1 MTTAVTPRTRRG
13 GDPVATLG
21 RALSLPALIIA
32 AVLLLFPVYLMVKVS
47 ISPPGEVL
55 TQHPS
60 FLIRQVTLE
69 HWQNVLG
76 SGNLWAPLRKS
87 MMVATL
93 TTLGTLLMA
102 SPASYVIS
110 RLPQPYRYGSVL
122 ALFFTRM
129 FPEVGIALP
138 IAVTFIKWNLT
149 DTVAGLVLAHMIR
162 ELPFIAWILVGTFE
176 TIPTDLEKA
185 ALVDGASRAGALTR
199 VVLPLALPGLAVASI
214 FAWLDSWN
222 EFTMALYL
230 TLSDRTLPL
239 LTYYYINR
247 GNWFSAAA
255 YSAILTLP
263 VMVVTFFLQRYL
275 RTGYLSGAVKG

>member
-1 MTTAVTPRTRRG
+1 M
-13 GDPVATLG
+13 
-21 RALSLPALIIA
+21 
-32 AVLLLFPVYLMVKVS
+32 LLFPVYLMIKVS
-47 ISPPGEVL
+47 FSLPAEVL
-55 TQHPS
+55 TQHPT
-60 FLIRQVTLE
+60 FLIHHVTLE
-69 HWQNVLG
+69 HWKNVLS

-87 MMVATL
+87 LVVATL
-93 TTLGTLLMA
+93 TTVGSLLLA
-102 SPASYVIS
+102 APASYVVS
-110 RLPQPYRYGSVL
+110 RLPQPYRYASVL

-149 DTVAGLVLAHMIR
+149 DTVTGLVLAHMIK
-162 ELPFIAWILVGTFE
+162 ELPFTAWILVGTFE

-185 ALVDGASRAGALTR
+185 AQVDGASRVGALMR
-199 VVLPLALPGLAVASI
+199 VVMPLALPGLAVASI

-255 YSAILTLP
+255 YSAILTVP

>member
-1 MTTAVTPRTRRG
+1 MASL
-13 GDPVATLG
+13 A
-21 RALSLPALIIA
+21 RALLMPTVVLAS
-32 AVLLLFPVYLMVKVS
+32 VLLLFPVYLMVKVS
-47 ISPPGEVL
+47 FSVPSEVL
-55 TQHPS
+55 TQHPT
-60 FLIRQVTLE
+60 FLIHQVTLE
-69 HWQNVLG
+69 HWKDVLA
-76 SGNLWAPLRKS
+76 SGNLWSPLRKS
-87 MMVATL
+87 LVVATL
-93 TTLGTLLMA
+93 TTIGSLLMA
-102 SPASYVIS
+102 APASYVIS
-110 RLPQPYRYGSVL
+110 RMPQPYRYASVL

-149 DTVAGLVLAHMIR
+149 DTVTGLVLAHMIK
-162 ELPFIAWILVGTFE
+162 ELPFTAWILVGTFE

-185 ALVDGASRAGALTR
+185 ALVDGASRAGALGR
-199 VVLPLALPGLAVASI
+199 VILPLALPGLAVAAI

-263 VMVVTFFLQRYL
+263 VLVVTFFLQRYL